1 MNKLFTL
8 VFAAC
13 ASLSVS
19 AVEKDLVTTPIT
31 IEATQGEDGLKW
43 AETEAIILQASDV
56 AVNDFLKLTV
66 TDAEAGSGEQN
77 VLQFKKADSSDMYYG
92 STFNPAPNSVVT
104 IPVTKEILAQITG
117 EGFKLGG
124 AVQQKSG
131 SWPAV
136 LGKKITVS
144 KISVLPASDFMTLD
158 LSSADKPT
166 TAAWGGGVT
175 IPSANFKLAKAG
187 DVVVVTT
194 TAEDAIRNEGNFQ
207 YNMGKLQLSGWN
219 IPMFF
224 VQTLSAAD
232 IEKINST
239 ESPQWYY
246 QGAKFPV
253 SATAML
259 YRQKTDLPSNKTVIN
274 VEETALGVWEN
285 GVVLA
290 KENFAN
296 VQAGDELH
304 IAIKDF
310 KEVNKEGE
318 SWTRRGQIQLA
329 SADENCPSVSG
340 TIDVFDV
347 SETVVVFDDKIVAAA
362 KEFGLVVKGECLT
375 VAGANLY
382 TKAVPTS
389 ISGTVVAPKENTN
402 APVYNFAGQQV
413 NASYKGVVIK
423 NGKKYVQK

>member
-1 MNKLFTL
+1 MKKLFTL

-43 AETEAIILQASDV
+43 AETEAIILEASDV

-224 VQTLSAAD
+224 VQTLSVAD

-310 KEVNKEGE
+310 KEVRGRDLDS
-318 SWTRRGQIQLA
+318 SWP
-329 SADENCPSVSG
+329 DSVGFS
-340 TIDVFDV
+340 
-347 SETVVVFDDKIVAAA
+347 
-362 KEFGLVVKGECLT
+362 
-375 VAGANLY
+375 
-382 TKAVPTS
+382 
-389 ISGTVVAPKENTN
+389 
-402 APVYNFAGQQV
+402 
-413 NASYKGVVIK
+413 
-423 NGKKYVQK
+423 

>member
-1 MNKLFTL
+1 MKKLFTL
-8 VFAAC
+8 VVAAC
-13 ASLSVS
+13 ASLSVC
-19 AVEKDLVTTPIT
+19 AVEKDVVTTPIT
-31 IEATQGEDGLKW
+31 IEATQGDDGLKW
-43 AETEAIILQASDV
+43 AETEAIVLKASDV
-56 AVNDFLKLTV
+56 TVNDFLKLTI

-92 STFNPAPNSVVT
+92 STFNPTPNSVVT

-131 SWPAV
+131 SWSAV

-166 TAAWGGGVT
+166 TAAWSGVT

-207 YNMGKLQLSGWN
+207 YNMGKLQFSGWN

-232 IEKINST
+232 IENINST
-239 ESPQWYY
+239 ANPQWYY

-259 YRQKTDLPSNKTVIN
+259 YRQKADLPSNKTVIN
-274 VEETALGVWEN
+274 VEETALGIWEN

-296 VQAGDELH
+296 VQAGDE
-304 IAIKDF
+304 
-310 KEVNKEGE
+310 
-318 SWTRRGQIQLA
+318 
-329 SADENCPSVSG
+329 
-340 TIDVFDV
+340 
-347 SETVVVFDDKIVAAA
+347 
-362 KEFGLVVKGECLT
+362 
-375 VAGANLY
+375 
-382 TKAVPTS
+382 
-389 ISGTVVAPKENTN
+389 
-402 APVYNFAGQQV
+402 
-413 NASYKGVVIK
+413 
-423 NGKKYVQK
+423 

>member
-1 MNKLFTL
+1 MKKLFTL
-8 VFAAC
+8 VIAAC
-13 ASLSVS
+13 ASLSVC
-19 AVEKDLVTTPIT
+19 AVEKDVVTTPIT
-31 IEATQGEDGLKW
+31 IEATQGDDGLKW
-43 AETEAIILQASDV
+43 AETEAIVLKASDV
-56 AVNDFLKLTV
+56 TVNDFLKLTI

-92 STFNPAPNSVVT
+92 STFNPTPNSVVT

-166 TAAWGGGVT
+166 TAAWSGVT

-194 TAEDAIRNEGNFQ
+194 TAKDAIRNEGNFQ
-207 YNMGKLQLSGWN
+207 YNMGKLQFNGWN

-232 IEKINST
+232 IENINST
-239 ESPQWYY
+239 ANPQWYY

-259 YRQKTDLPSNKTVIN
+259 YRQKADLPSNKTVIN

-296 VQAGDELH
+296 VQTGDELH

-329 SADENCPSVSG
+329 SADENWPSVSG

-347 SETVVVFDDKIVAAA
+347 SEAVVVFDDKIVAAA
-362 KEFGLVVKGECLT
+362 KEFGLVIKGECLT

-402 APVYNFAGQQV
+402 APIYNLAGQKV
-413 NASYKGVVIK
+413 NKSYKGVVIQ
-423 NGKKYVQK
+423 NGKKFVQK

>member
-1 MNKLFTL
+1 
-8 VFAAC
+8 
-13 ASLSVS
+13 
-19 AVEKDLVTTPIT
+19 
-31 IEATQGEDGLKW
+31 
-43 AETEAIILQASDV
+43 
-56 AVNDFLKLTV
+56 
-66 TDAEAGSGEQN
+66 
-77 VLQFKKADSSDMYYG
+77 MYYG

-117 EGFKLGG
+117 KGFKLGG

-224 VQTLSAAD
+224 VQTLLAAD

-362 KEFGLVVKGECLT
+362 KEFGLVIKGECLT

>member
-1 MNKLFTL
+1 MKKLFTL

-43 AETEAIILQASDV
+43 AETEAIILEASDV

-207 YNMGKLQLSGWN
+207 YNMGKLQFSGWN

-246 QGAKFPV
+246 QGAKFPAVCYGYVV
-253 SATAML
+253 S
-259 YRQKTDLPSNKTVIN
+259 S
-274 VEETALGVWEN
+274 EN
-285 GVVLA
+285 
-290 KENFAN
+290 
-296 VQAGDELH
+296 
-304 IAIKDF
+304 
-310 KEVNKEGE
+310 
-318 SWTRRGQIQLA
+318 
-329 SADENCPSVSG
+329 
-340 TIDVFDV
+340 
-347 SETVVVFDDKIVAAA
+347 
-362 KEFGLVVKGECLT
+362 
-375 VAGANLY
+375 
-382 TKAVPTS
+382 
-389 ISGTVVAPKENTN
+389 
-402 APVYNFAGQQV
+402 
-413 NASYKGVVIK
+413 
-423 NGKKYVQK
+423 

>member
-1 MNKLFTL
+1 
-8 VFAAC
+8 
-13 ASLSVS
+13 
-19 AVEKDLVTTPIT
+19 
-31 IEATQGEDGLKW
+31 
-43 AETEAIILQASDV
+43 
-56 AVNDFLKLTV
+56 
-66 TDAEAGSGEQN
+66 
-77 VLQFKKADSSDMYYG
+77 MYYG

-117 EGFKLGG
+117 KGFKLGG

-232 IEKINST
+232 IEKLIQ
-239 ESPQWYY
+239 P
-246 QGAKFPV
+246 K
-253 SATAML
+253 
-259 YRQKTDLPSNKTVIN
+259 
-274 VEETALGVWEN
+274 ALSGIIR
-285 GVVLA
+285 
-290 KENFAN
+290 
-296 VQAGDELH
+296 VQSSL
-304 IAIKDF
+304 F
-310 KEVNKEGE
+310 LL
-318 SWTRRGQIQLA
+318 RL
-329 SADENCPSVSG
+329 CC
-340 TIDVFDV
+340 
-347 SETVVVFDDKIVAAA
+347 IVR
-362 KEFGLVVKGECLT
+362 KLIYLQ
-375 VAGANLY
+375 
-382 TKAVPTS
+382 TKLL
-389 ISGTVVAPKENTN
+389 
-402 APVYNFAGQQV
+402 
-413 NASYKGVVIK
+413 
-423 NGKKYVQK
+423 

>member
-1 MNKLFTL
+1 MKKLFTL
-8 VFAAC
+8 VVAAC

-19 AVEKDLVTTPIT
+19 AVEKDVVTTPIT
-31 IEATQGEDGLKW
+31 IEATQGDDGLKW
-43 AETEAIILQASDV
+43 AETEAIVLKASDV

-92 STFNPAPNSVVT
+92 STFNPTPNSVVT

-158 LSSADKPT
+158 LSSADKST
-166 TAAWGGGVT
+166 TAAWTGVT

-194 TAEDAIRNEGNFQ
+194 TAEDAIRDQGNFQ
-207 YNMGKLQLSGWN
+207 YNMGKLQFSGWN

-232 IEKINST
+232 VENINST
-239 ESPQWYY
+239 ANPQWYY

-259 YRQKTDLPSNKTVIN
+259 YRQKADLPSNKTVVN
-274 VEETALGVWEN
+274 VEETALGIWEN

-290 KENFAN
+290 KENFTN

-310 KEVNKEGE
+310 KEVKNEGE

-329 SADENCPSVSG
+329 SADENWPSVSS

-362 KEFGLVVKGECLT
+362 KEFGLVIKGECLT

-382 TKAVPTS
+382 TKAVSTG
-389 ISGTVVAPKENTN
+389 ISGTVVAPVAKN
-402 APVYNFAGQQV
+402 APIYNLAGQKV
-413 NASYKGVVIK
+413 SKSYKGVVIQ
-423 NGKKYVQK
+423 NGKKFVQK